1 MRASSKLSSSSSSS
15 PSYSPSSLSTFFTFV
30 SGFGFGAGLPFLA
43 VAFTLPFPLPLPLG
57 FPSSSSD
64 AWSACL
70 AAATRARAVGSVK
83 WVSLDGMIVS
93 LLPQVQSEASRRMG
107 AKEVI
112 VCRAQ
117 MTIKY
122 DSFSSSE
129 DQGSPERSKLSRVTS
144 DDDETRQP
152 FVIRRQTK
160 ICAQHGVYRVD
171 LETETWN
178 LC

>member
-1 MRASSKLSSSSSSS
+1 M
-15 PSYSPSSLSTFFTFV
+15 
-30 SGFGFGAGLPFLA
+30 
-43 VAFTLPFPLPLPLG
+43 
-57 FPSSSSD
+57 
-64 AWSACL
+64 
-70 AAATRARAVGSVK
+70 GSVK

-93 LLPQVQSEASRRMG
+93 LLSQVQSEASRRMG

-152 FVIRRQTK
+152 FVIRRQRYDRSKTLDREGTYWFSM
-160 ICAQHGVYRVD
+160 APALR
-171 LETETWN
+171 
-178 LC
+178 